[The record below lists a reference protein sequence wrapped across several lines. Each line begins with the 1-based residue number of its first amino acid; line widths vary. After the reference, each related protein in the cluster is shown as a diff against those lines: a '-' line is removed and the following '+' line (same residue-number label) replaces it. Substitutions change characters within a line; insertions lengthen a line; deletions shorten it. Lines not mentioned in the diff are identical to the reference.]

1 MDEEIVGVCTADHR
15 VDHEHVDHEH
25 VDHENGERAVVS
37 KSVLLYRG
45 SLAAAS
51 AAVIVGLLPTP
62 ARADPAPVPSNPGW
76 SVSTILSGSSLHHQL
91 PNGSSEALSKPDDLT
106 SMDGNLFV
114 IFQNGVGPAGAPSP
128 SGNTTT
134 TVVEFTAS
142 GNVLSQWDVIG
153 HGDGLTADPYRHRLI
168 VTVNEDGNSSL
179 YTIDPEAPPAS
190 SLQHFVF
197 WPNPLPH
204 GGGTDAV
211 SFYNGQM
218 LISASA
224 PTGTNVPAVYD
235 VFLFFGL
242 AVALPVFNDN
252 AVAQLANGPN
262 QGAQTTLALTDPDS
276 NEVVPGES
284 PRFAHDFVLDS
295 QGDQQQIYL
304 DGFWGFGG
312 SGLQVLDLSQSVNDT
327 AWATRSNGTLYVSD
341 GSASTVSAIRGPFSE
356 GTAFVAVTPCSAN
369 SAPSTCPAPG
379 FPANYLGTLNMFS
392 GLVSPWTVPAAA
404 SLQPQGLLFVGPSVT
419 W

>member
-1 MDEEIVGVCTADHR
+1 M
-15 VDHEHVDHEH
+15 
-25 VDHENGERAVVS
+25 VS

-45 SLAAAS
+45 SLAAAA

-62 ARADPAPVPSNPGW
+62 AGADPAPVPANPGW
-76 SVSTILSGSSLHHQL
+76 TVTTLVSGSSLHHQL
-91 PNGSSEALSKPDDLT
+91 PNDSSETLKGPDDLT

-114 IFQNGVGPAGAPSP
+114 VFQNGVGPAGSPSP
-128 SGNTTT
+128 SGNTSS
-134 TVVEFTAS
+134 TVVEFTAG
-142 GNVLSQWDVIG
+142 GNVLSQWDVVG
-153 HGDGLTADPYRHRLI
+153 HSDGLTADPQRDRLI

-179 YTIDPEAPPAS
+179 YTIEPQAPPAS
-190 SLQHFVF
+190 SLQHFVY
-197 WPNPLPH
+197 WPSPLSH

-211 SFYNGQM
+211 SFFDGQM

-224 PTGTNVPAVYD
+224 PTVANGPAVYD
-235 VFLFFGL
+235 VFLFLGL

-252 AVAQLANGPN
+252 ALAQLANGPN
-262 QGAQTTLALTDPDS
+262 QGASTTLALTDPDS

-312 SGLQVLDLSQSVNDT
+312 SLQVLNLSQSVNDT
-327 AWATRSNGTLYVSD
+327 AWVTQSNGTLYVSD
-341 GSASTVSAIRGPFSE
+341 ASASTVSAIRGPFSE

-369 SAPSTCPAPG
+369 SAPSSCPGPG
-379 FPANYLGTLNMFS
+379 FPANYLGTLDMFS
-392 GLVSPWTVPAAA
+392 GLVSPWTLPAVA
-404 SLQPQGLLFVGPSVT
+404 SLQPQGLLFVSPDGH
-419 W
+419 